1 MYTVIDSKTR
11 QDFMTNETYIVLS
24 DIACATAQ
32 HLGTQDTRMNMNDDT
47 RAKLNFS
54 KFLEHNRPRPT
65 RTVEAGRHLPTFSDT
80 SKEINRGTS
89 SPTSSSSSNSTL
101 KDALDETVLSAN
113 STPLTTPAEECSEF
127 VFVDPS
133 PTPTLLPCR
142 VRQSSDAKSTHTL
155 TSQGSRRSDPTLSIA
170 ASLIRAAHDLEGL
183 VLLDITN
190 TGDDTT
196 SDHVPICETLEA
208 SIVDDDSTPAR
219 ITHSIF
225 VEHESLDYLIS
236 KFPQGCVLRVSEEEI
251 SALVV
256 MEMSSPGPA
265 VYEILDK
272 MFVMPP
278 DLHLLLQQAQS
289 LVFMPLWDPTRR
301 TTYASMLG
309 WPRDPVRVFKE
320 HDLLSLSIY
329 GRVLCAEITRLNAL
343 DTEATKSDFVSS
355 LSHELRSPLHGCLGA
370 VEVLRD
376 TALDKSQIELLGM
389 IDSCASTL
397 LFTMNHLLDFS
408 KINDLDRT
416 RSRHRGDSHGE
427 TSLASPR
434 NTFGQVSEDYLC
446 RIVQGV
452 VEGVWY
458 GHDREQAAH
467 ERGSNAFLQDQDL
480 HLDSDSPIVKNKD
493 VAIFLFMESHA
504 AWFSMVSAGAWK
516 RLVMNLFGNSLKFCQ
531 RGYIEV
537 TLKMVPDP
545 KNPGKKMA
553 HLMVSDTGIGM
564 SENFM
569 KHALYRP
576 FMQENSL
583 VSGTGVGLNIVKQIV
598 NDLQGTINVTST
610 LGIGTRFD
618 VFIPLVERK
627 SISDEAIPD
636 GGEILD
642 PEAVLSGRTL
652 CLLPSSHTTSGSTD
666 TPLER
671 TTMVH
676 SYVKSIAE
684 NWFQMK
690 VISAETADEVDAD
703 IYVTEV
709 SDYASHSRS
718 TGKSSDMANR
728 HRTILVGNQR
738 EISQTQQQ
746 YSNDFVDLKY
756 PLGPRSLSLALHTAM
771 KTRINQATQVLTD
784 PATASSPEQIEEIVE
799 IKAVSH
805 EMENVPGQ
813 PTHLTKTEHLLLVDD
828 NAINLKILS
837 TFVRKL
843 SFDARTAIDGE
854 DALETYTQFSKT
866 QPFTTILMD
875 ISMPKMNGFESSRA
889 IRQFEV
895 ENSLPPSRIIALTA
909 LGSEA
914 SRREAEASGIDEF
927 QTKPVALRTLKEL
940 LQSAS

>member
-1 MYTVIDSKTR
+1 
-11 QDFMTNETYIVLS
+11 MTLS
-24 DIACATAQ
+24 S
-32 HLGTQDTRMNMNDDT
+32 
-47 RAKLNFS
+47 F
-54 KFLEHNRPRPT
+54 
-65 RTVEAGRHLPTFSDT
+65 GRHLL
-80 SKEINRGTS
+80 
-89 SPTSSSSSNSTL
+89 TL
-101 KDALDETVLSAN
+101 AAADA
-113 STPLTTPAEECSEF
+113 
-127 VFVDPS
+127 
-133 PTPTLLPCR
+133 
-142 VRQSSDAKSTHTL
+142 
-155 TSQGSRRSDPTLSIA
+155 I
-170 ASLIRAAHDLEGL
+170 
-183 VLLDITN
+183 
-190 TGDDTT
+190 
-196 SDHVPICETLEA
+196 
-208 SIVDDDSTPAR
+208 
-219 ITHSIF
+219 
-225 VEHESLDYLIS
+225 
-236 KFPQGCVLRVSEEEI
+236 
-251 SALVV
+251 
-256 MEMSSPGPA
+256 
-265 VYEILDK
+265 
-272 MFVMPP
+272 
-278 DLHLLLQQAQS
+278 
-289 LVFMPLWDPTRR
+289 
-301 TTYASMLG
+301 
-309 WPRDPVRVFKE
+309 
-320 HDLLSLSIY
+320 
-329 GRVLCAEITRLNAL
+329 

-376 TALDKSQIELLGM
+376 TALDKSQKELLGM

-416 RSRHRGDSHGE
+416 QSRHRGDSYGE
-427 TSLASPR
+427 TSLAPPR

-446 RIVQGV
+446 RIVQSV

-467 ERGSNAFLQDQDL
+467 ERGSNAFLQDHDL

-531 RGYIEV
+531 CGYIEV

-598 NDLQGTINVTST
+598 NDLQGTISVTST
-610 LGIGTRFD
+610 LGVGTRFD

-627 SISDEAIPD
+627 SISGEAIPD

-690 VISAETADEVDAD
+690 VISADTAGEVDAD
-703 IYVTEV
+703 IYVAEV
-709 SDYASHSRS
+709 SDYASHACATSE
-718 TGKSSDMANR
+718 SSDMADR

-746 YSNDFVDLKY
+746 YSNDFVDLRY

-771 KTRINQATQVLTD
+771 KTRINQAAQILTD
-784 PATASSPEQIEEIVE
+784 PATASSPERIEEIVE

-805 EMENVPGQ
+805 ELERVLGDPAHS
-813 PTHLTKTEHLLLVDD
+813 TETEHLLLVDD

-837 TFVRKL
+837 TFVKKL
-843 SFDARTAIDGE
+843 SFAARTAVDGE
-854 DALETYTQFSKT
+854 DAFETYKQFSKT

-895 ENSLPPSRIIALTA
+895 ENGLLPSRIVALTA